1 MDLSAMKDSHFKNY
15 QMKEYNT
22 KMLEIKAF
30 CEEIN
35 QWITTAPSAEH
46 LDECDEYLRQL
57 SAYYSRY
64 TMISGMNESI
74 YAYLMMTC
82 IKNMPDE
89 EYKKIK
95 HSSTLTDYY
104 IKGKY
109 PNATPIFEQCRAV
122 QRLLIVTSDNYR
134 TLLSS
139 FRQER
144 ILVGHMTT

>member
-1 MDLSAMKDSHFKNY
+1 V
-15 QMKEYNT
+15 KEYNAQ
-22 KMLEIKAF
+22 MIEIKAF
-30 CEEIN
+30 CDEVN
-35 QWITTAPSAEH
+35 AWISTAPSAEM

-64 TMISGMNESI
+64 TVISGMNESI
-74 YAYLMMTC
+74 YSQLLMMC
-82 IKNMPDE
+82 IRDMGEE
-89 EYKKIK
+89 EYKRIK

-104 IKGKY
+104 VKGKY
-109 PNATPIFEQCRAV
+109 PKATAIFEQCRAV
-122 QRLLIVTSDNYR
+122 KQLLLITSDNYR